1 MGTLLSLFWIKLK
14 ITFKF
19 ILPLILRE
27 QRHTHCNFIFL
38 LSSMWRNWLRRPCI
52 HRHRDRYSSIN
63 LSLIFQIRNK
73 IQIFIPKTPSMLP
86 PPTPLAPGHPADT
99 PFFLLVSCWPFQD
112 HKSTWADFAWATFPL
127 FPWFVEVCGA
137 RSCTQDGWS
146 AWSRERQL
154 WNWVQKGADCML
166 TTMLKREGQFWQEML
181 QGWSDSLVWGGWAGR
196 QEEKMKFPERL
207 HRDHALLLSMAEMW
221 LGSAS
226 NTGRDGAWGWVEGFG
241 CFSRLLWVGVW
252 KPGHH
257 AVLLYS
263 EDVIRQFCMNLNMNL
278 GGSSACRASKPF
290 ETGKMVTWN
299 AELPRVSETC
309 WLNCIW
315 LWEKHVSK

>member
-19 ILPLILRE
+19 ISPLILRE

-73 IQIFIPKTPSMLP
+73 IQIFIPKTPSMLS

-127 FPWFVEVCGA
+127 SPFLG
-137 RSCTQDGWS
+137 
-146 AWSRERQL
+146 L
-154 WNWVQKGADCML
+154 WKCVGQGLVHRISIKTSD
-166 TTMLKREGQFWQEML
+166 LKNK
-181 QGWSDSLVWGGWAGR
+181 SLFLPKSTLSKAPAGR
-196 QEEKMKFPERL
+196 QAPR
-207 HRDHALLLSMAEMW
+207 S
-221 LGSAS
+221 
-226 NTGRDGAWGWVEGFG
+226 
-241 CFSRLLWVGVW
+241 SRLSPAWVGSGGGGAG
-252 KPGHH
+252 PCG
-257 AVLLYS
+257 AQPS
-263 EDVIRQFCMNLNMNL
+263 FCCQAR
-278 GGSSACRASKPF
+278 GGAERISTCLSA
-290 ETGKMVTWN
+290 
-299 AELPRVSETC
+299 L
-309 WLNCIW
+309 
-315 LWEKHVSK
+315 

>member
-19 ILPLILRE
+19 ISPLILRE

-73 IQIFIPKTPSMLP
+73 IQIFIPKTPSMLS

-127 FPWFVEVCGA
+127 SPFLG
-137 RSCTQDGWS
+137 
-146 AWSRERQL
+146 L
-154 WNWVQKGADCML
+154 WKCV
-166 TTMLKREGQFWQEML
+166 GQR
-181 QGWSDSLVWGGWAGR
+181 LV
-196 QEEKMKFPERL
+196 
-207 HRDHALLLSMAEMW
+207 HRMGDQP
-221 LGSAS
+221 GV
-226 NTGRDGAWGWVEGFG
+226 GRDSFGTGNKKELTECSLPCLREKVSSGRRCCRAGLILWSGRLGWKARGGNAISRKATEGSCLVTVYGRDVTWF
-241 CFSRLLWVGVW
+241 CFKYGTWWCLR
-252 KPGHH
+252 
-257 AVLLYS
+257 
-263 EDVIRQFCMNLNMNL
+263 L
-278 GGSSACRASKPF
+278 GGGF
-290 ETGKMVTWN
+290 WTFQ
-299 AELPRVSETC
+299 
-309 WLNCIW
+309 
-315 LWEKHVSK
+315 